1 LFADPLADREI
12 QYPANFLQ
20 SVVDDTLLRTLAE
33 PAMKTDYSAQKLS
46 IALWTIT
53 ILFLCRVLGQLGVY
67 FLEIEWL
74 PPFSHWYSGLLPYQ
88 YLFPSQCLIL
98 LLMLK
103 INRDVF
109 QQSGFFSDSEIKT
122 AMIIRWFS
130 YIYAGGMLLRYAVT
144 MYAYPERRWL
154 GEGTI
159 PVTFHI
165 LLALYLYLYSG
176 YLKKARNTY
185 AV

>member
-1 LFADPLADREI
+1 
-12 QYPANFLQ
+12 
-20 SVVDDTLLRTLAE
+20 
-33 PAMKTDYSAQKLS
+33 MKIFSSPQKLTA
-46 IALWTIT
+46 ALWTIT
-53 ILFLCRVLGQLGVY
+53 GLFLCRVLGQLGVY
-67 FLEIEWL
+67 FQDIDWL

-88 YLFPSQCLIL
+88 YLFPAQCLIL

-109 QQSGFFSDSEIKT
+109 QENGFFSNSGMRT
-122 AMIIRWFS
+122 TMTIRWFS
-130 YIYAGGMLLRYAVT
+130 YIYAGSMLVRYALT
-144 MYAYPERRWL
+144 MYSYPERRWF

-176 YLKKARNTY
+176 YLNKAQNTSSG
-185 AV
+185 